1 MIYTV
6 TLNPALDKTVQIPS
20 FRLGEVNRISA
31 MRTDPGGKG
40 INVSK
45 VLRELGEPSVA
56 AAILGGA
63 AGRKIESA
71 LRALGIEGMYLF
83 TGHETRTNLKI
94 VDPTLHT
101 NTDVNEPGAPAD
113 EAVLSKLLTQLTDRL
128 RPGDLVVLSGKA
140 PAGAPDTLY
149 RDWILACRAAGA
161 AVYLDAEG
169 ELLRQGVTAGPALIK
184 PNQAELSGVMGR
196 PLTTEDE
203 TIRAAQELLARAARF
218 CAGRTAC
225 CAAKAR
231 AYRSAA
237 RSARAT
243 ASSRRWPTHS
253 SGSSRA
259 RIRPASLWR
268 RARPTSCAPAHRRP
282 GLVTSNS
289 SCRRCASPDCELFT
303 ISLPIFE
310 TLFKIFRYTLNIRSE
325 TNRSVLFCIFRR
337 CARLMPR
344 KYLRISRQ
352 PCA

>member
-161 AVYLDAEG
+161 AVYLDTEG

-203 TIRAAQELLARAARF
+203 TIRAAQELLAQGVGCVAVTMG
-218 CAGRTAC
+218 AG
-225 CAAKAR
+225 
-231 AYRSAA
+231 
-237 RSARAT
+237 
-243 ASSRRWPTHS
+243 H
-253 SGSSRA
+253 
-259 RIRPASLWR
+259 
-268 RARPTSCAPAHRRP
+268 
-282 GLVTSNS
+282 
-289 SCRRCASPDCELFT
+289 
-303 ISLPIFE
+303 
-310 TLFKIFRYTLNIRSE
+310 
-325 TNRSVLFCIFRR
+325 
-337 CARLMPR
+337 
-344 KYLRISRQ
+344 Q
-352 PCA
+352 PEKHFAE

>member
-56 AAILGGA
+56 AALLGGA
-63 AGRKIESA
+63 AGQKIESA

-161 AVYLDAEG
+161 AVYLDTEG

-203 TIRAAQELLARAARF
+203 TIRAAQELLAQGVGCVAVTMGAGGALLCWTDCVLRCESPRVPVGSTVGAGDSVVAALAYAQQRQLSREDTARLAMATGAANVMCSGTQAARL
-218 CAGRTAC
+218 GDIEQLL
-225 CAAKAR
+225 
-231 AYRSAA
+231 
-237 RSARAT
+237 
-243 ASSRRWPTHS
+243 PQV
-253 SGSSRA
+253 
-259 RIRPASLWR
+259 RI
-268 RARPTSCAPAHRRP
+268 T
-282 GLVTSNS
+282 
-289 SCRRCASPDCELFT
+289 
-303 ISLPIFE
+303 
-310 TLFKIFRYTLNIRSE
+310 
-325 TNRSVLFCIFRR
+325 
-337 CARLMPR
+337 RL
-344 KYLRISRQ
+344 
-352 PCA
+352 

>member
-140 PAGAPDTLY
+140 P
-149 RDWILACRAAGA
+149 
-161 AVYLDAEG
+161 
-169 ELLRQGVTAGPALIK
+169 
-184 PNQAELSGVMGR
+184 
-196 PLTTEDE
+196 
-203 TIRAAQELLARAARF
+203 
-218 CAGRTAC
+218 
-225 CAAKAR
+225 
-231 AYRSAA
+231 
-237 RSARAT
+237 
-243 ASSRRWPTHS
+243 
-253 SGSSRA
+253 RA
-259 RIRPASLWR
+259 RR
-268 RARPTSCAPAHRRP
+268 
-282 GLVTSNS
+282 
-289 SCRRCASPDCELFT
+289 
-303 ISLPIFE
+303 
-310 TLFKIFRYTLNIRSE
+310 IRS
-325 TNRSVLFCIFRR
+325 TATGSWPAAPPVRPCISTPRASCCGRASRPVPRSSSPTRR
-337 CARLMPR
+337 SSPA
-344 KYLRISRQ
+344 
-352 PCA
+352 

>member
-113 EAVLSKLLTQLTDRL
+113 EVAFLTRAMPRGELMSA
-128 RPGDLVVLSGKA
+128 LSGM
-140 PAGAPDTLY
+140 
-149 RDWILACRAAGA
+149 
-161 AVYLDAEG
+161 
-169 ELLRQGVTAGPALIK
+169 EL
-184 PNQAELSGVMGR
+184 
-196 PLTTEDE
+196 
-203 TIRAAQELLARAARF
+203 
-218 CAGRTAC
+218 
-225 CAAKAR
+225 
-231 AYRSAA
+231 
-237 RSARAT
+237 
-243 ASSRRWPTHS
+243 
-253 SGSSRA
+253 GS
-259 RIRPASLWR
+259 
-268 RARPTSCAPAHRRP
+268 
-282 GLVTSNS
+282 
-289 SCRRCASPDCELFT
+289 LF
-303 ISLPIFE
+303 
-310 TLFKIFRYTLNIRSE
+310 R
-325 TNRSVLFCIFRR
+325 VLE
-337 CARLMPR
+337 
-344 KYLRISRQ
+344 
-352 PCA
+352 

>member
-6 TLNPALDKTVQIPS
+6 TFNPSLDYIVRLDS
-20 FRLGEVNRISA
+20 FTAGEINRVNYEQVLG
-31 MRTDPGGKG
+31 GGKG

-169 ELLRQGVTAGPALIK
+169 ELLRQGVKTKTGRSFTRFSIKSILQNPVYLIADK
-184 PNQAELSGVMGR
+184 DAYQYFVDNQAELFAPESGKR
-196 PLTTEDE
+196 
-203 TIRAAQELLARAARF
+203 
-218 CAGRTAC
+218 
-225 CAAKAR
+225 
-231 AYRSAA
+231 
-237 RSARAT
+237 
-243 ASSRRWPTHS
+243 
-253 SGSSRA
+253 
-259 RIRPASLWR
+259 
-268 RARPTSCAPAHRRP
+268 
-282 GLVTSNS
+282 
-289 SCRRCASPDCELFT
+289 ASPP
-303 ISLPIFE
+303 S
-310 TLFKIFRYTLNIRSE
+310 
-325 TNRSVLFCIFRR
+325 
-337 CARLMPR
+337 
-344 KYLRISRQ
+344 
-352 PCA
+352 

>member
-128 RPGDLVVLSGKA
+128 RPGDLVVLSGKV

-161 AVYLDAEG
+161 AVYLDTEG

-203 TIRAAQELLARAARF
+203 TIRAAQELLAQGVGCVAVTMGAGGALLCWEDCVLRCESPRVPVGSTVGAGDSVVAALAYAQQRQLSREDTARLAMATGAANVMCSGTQAARL
-218 CAGRTAC
+218 GDIEQLLPQVR
-225 CAAKAR
+225 
-231 AYRSAA
+231 
-237 RSARAT
+237 
-243 ASSRRWPTHS
+243 
-253 SGSSRA
+253 
-259 RIRPASLWR
+259 
-268 RARPTSCAPAHRRP
+268 
-282 GLVTSNS
+282 VT
-289 SCRRCASPDCELFT
+289 
-303 ISLPIFE
+303 
-310 TLFKIFRYTLNIRSE
+310 
-325 TNRSVLFCIFRR
+325 
-337 CARLMPR
+337 RL
-344 KYLRISRQ
+344 
-352 PCA
+352 

>member
-63 AGRKIESA
+63 AGQKIESA
-71 LRALGIEGMYLF
+71 LHALGIEGMYLF

-196 PLTTEDE
+196 PAHDRGRDDPGRAGAAGAGRRLRGRDE
-203 TIRAAQELLARAARF
+203 GRGRRAFVLGGLRAALRKPARTGRQHGRRGRQRRRGARLRAAAAAFARGYGPPRHGD
-218 CAGRTAC
+218 GRGQ
-225 CAAKAR
+225 R
-231 AYRSAA
+231 
-237 RSARAT
+237 
-243 ASSRRWPTHS
+243 H
-253 SGSSRA
+253 
-259 RIRPASLWR
+259 
-268 RARPTSCAPAHRRP
+268 
-282 GLVTSNS
+282 
-289 SCRRCASPDCELFT
+289 
-303 ISLPIFE
+303 
-310 TLFKIFRYTLNIRSE
+310 
-325 TNRSVLFCIFRR
+325 VLRHTGGQ
-337 CARLMPR
+337 AW
-344 KYLRISRQ
+344 
-352 PCA
+352 

>member
-63 AGRKIESA
+63 AGQKIESA

-203 TIRAAQELLARAARF
+203 TIRAAQELLAQGVGCVAVTMGAGGALLCWDGLRAALRKP
-218 CAGRTAC
+218 ARTGRQHGRRGRQRRRGARLRTA
-225 CAAKAR
+225 AAAFAR
-231 AYRSAA
+231 GYGPPRHGDG
-237 RSARAT
+237 RGQR
-243 ASSRRWPTHS
+243 H
-253 SGSSRA
+253 
-259 RIRPASLWR
+259 
-268 RARPTSCAPAHRRP
+268 
-282 GLVTSNS
+282 
-289 SCRRCASPDCELFT
+289 
-303 ISLPIFE
+303 
-310 TLFKIFRYTLNIRSE
+310 
-325 TNRSVLFCIFRR
+325 VLRH
-337 CARLMPR
+337 AGG
-344 KYLRISRQ
+344 Q
-352 PCA
+352 AW

>member
-20 FRLGEVNRISA
+20 FRLSEVNRISA

-184 PNQAELSGVMGR
+184 PNQAA
-196 PLTTEDE
+196 EDE
-203 TIRAAQELLARAARF
+203 TIRAAQELLAQGVGCVAVTMGAGGALLCWEDCVLRCESPCVPVGSTVGAGDSVVAALAYARQRQLSREDTARLAMATGAANVMCSGTQAARL
-218 CAGRTAC
+218 GDIEQLL
-225 CAAKAR
+225 
-231 AYRSAA
+231 
-237 RSARAT
+237 
-243 ASSRRWPTHS
+243 PQV
-253 SGSSRA
+253 
-259 RIRPASLWR
+259 RI
-268 RARPTSCAPAHRRP
+268 T
-282 GLVTSNS
+282 
-289 SCRRCASPDCELFT
+289 
-303 ISLPIFE
+303 
-310 TLFKIFRYTLNIRSE
+310 
-325 TNRSVLFCIFRR
+325 
-337 CARLMPR
+337 RL
-344 KYLRISRQ
+344 
-352 PCA
+352 

>member
-63 AGRKIESA
+63 AGQKIESA

-128 RPGDLVVLSGKA
+128 RPGDLVVLSG
-140 PAGAPDTLY
+140 
-149 RDWILACRAAGA
+149 
-161 AVYLDAEG
+161 
-169 ELLRQGVTAGPALIK
+169 
-184 PNQAELSGVMGR
+184 
-196 PLTTEDE
+196 
-203 TIRAAQELLARAARF
+203 
-218 CAGRTAC
+218 
-225 CAAKAR
+225 
-231 AYRSAA
+231 
-237 RSARAT
+237 
-243 ASSRRWPTHS
+243 
-253 SGSSRA
+253 
-259 RIRPASLWR
+259 
-268 RARPTSCAPAHRRP
+268 
-282 GLVTSNS
+282 
-289 SCRRCASPDCELFT
+289 
-303 ISLPIFE
+303 
-310 TLFKIFRYTLNIRSE
+310 
-325 TNRSVLFCIFRR
+325 
-337 CARLMPR
+337 
-344 KYLRISRQ
+344 
-352 PCA
+352 

>member
-63 AGRKIESA
+63 AGQKIESA

-184 PNQAELSGVMGR
+184 PNQAELSGVMGW

-203 TIRAAQELLARAARF
+203 TIRAAQELLAQGVGCVAVTMG
-218 CAGRTAC
+218 AGGALLC
-225 CAAKAR
+225 WAAKAR

-243 ASSRRWPTHS
+243 ASSRRWPTHG
-253 SGSSRA
+253 SGSFRA
-259 RIRPASLWR
+259 RIRPASPWR

-282 GLVTSNS
+282 GLVTLNS
-289 SCRRCASPDCELFT
+289 FFRRCASPDCELFT
-303 ISLPIFE
+303 ISLPVFE
-310 TLFKIFRYTLNIRSE
+310 TLFKIFRYI
-325 TNRSVLFCIFRR
+325 
-337 CARLMPR
+337 
-344 KYLRISRQ
+344 
-352 PCA
+352 